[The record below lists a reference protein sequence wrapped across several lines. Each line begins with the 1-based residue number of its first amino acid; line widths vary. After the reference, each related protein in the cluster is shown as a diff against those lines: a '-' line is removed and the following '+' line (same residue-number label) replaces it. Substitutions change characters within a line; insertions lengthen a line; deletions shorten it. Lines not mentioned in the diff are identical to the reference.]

1 MTRFQENKE
10 KLLND
15 RYMLFKSMTEIKSSL
30 YCIDIFDDCIITVNA
45 FTLKRLGEIIQYEIR
60 FISKRNR
67 KNGVE
72 PRTFH

>member
-1 MTRFQENKE
+1 M
-10 KLLND
+10 
-15 RYMLFKSMTEIKSSL
+15 
-30 YCIDIFDDCIITVNA
+30 ITVYA